1 MLVMQSS
8 GSGAGDEA
16 GAGTE
21 LLRRGLVPTLP
32 SPPLL
37 ETSPNLSAEDKSYPR
52 NQGRCGESRGQTE

>member
-1 MLVMQSS
+1 MLVMEHS
-8 GSGAGDEA
+8 ARETGDEV

-37 ETSPNLSAEDKSYPR
+37 ETPPDLSEEDKSYPR
-52 NQGRCGESRGQTE
+52 NQGRRGESRGQTG